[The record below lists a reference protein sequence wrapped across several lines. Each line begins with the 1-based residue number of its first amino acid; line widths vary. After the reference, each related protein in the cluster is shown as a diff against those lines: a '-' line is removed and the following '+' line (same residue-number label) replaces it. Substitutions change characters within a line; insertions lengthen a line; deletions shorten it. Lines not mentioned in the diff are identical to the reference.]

1 MTADENEIL
10 AYRNSCPAR
19 HDSSTCDKPKGKH
32 QQEAVQCKRREDIRQ
47 EHYEHC
53 LRMVFTRMH
62 ELCGRFCRLLYSG
75 SDICCEKCNDELG
88 MRI

>member
-1 MTADENEIL
+1 MPADENEIL

-32 QQEAVQCKRREDIRQ
+32 QQEAVQCKRCEDIRQ

-53 LRMVFTRMH
+53 IGMVFTRFY
-62 ELCGRFCRLLYSG
+62 EYADAFVVYSILEVI
-75 SDICCEKCNDELG
+75 SVVRNA
-88 MRI
+88 MMSSA